1 MKDNRKKI
9 LIRLLIV
16 IVFSMLS
23 ISIYYWYQN
32 MHYVSTDDARI
43 TGDLV
48 KISPKGTGKLI
59 DISMDEGESVLKN
72 QILARQEIEDQNP
85 EKTIIRAPQDG
96 VIIKTQANI
105 GETYAPGQVLGYIV
119 DPSKLYINANI
130 EEKKIG
136 KLRENQDVDITI
148 DEFKGIKF
156 QGKVSFV
163 GLAANSSFSIL
174 PSSPSG
180 TFTKTVQRIPVKIN
194 IDAQGYKI
202 LAGTNSTVK
211 IHLK

>member
-9 LIRLLIV
+9 LISLLIV

-130 EEKKIG
+130 EEKK
-136 KLRENQDVDITI
+136 
-148 DEFKGIKF
+148 
-156 QGKVSFV
+156 
-163 GLAANSSFSIL
+163 
-174 PSSPSG
+174 
-180 TFTKTVQRIPVKIN
+180 
-194 IDAQGYKI
+194 
-202 LAGTNSTVK
+202 
-211 IHLK
+211 